1 MEFDS
6 GRKIPCQ
13 TEDSNP
19 RQYSA
24 GRFSR
29 TLYPVSYPGPYE
41 LKTDNGLKNRQTAEL
56 WDRQSDLK
64 IYTLKDGTPDSTTDA
79 HTDSHLQWGRSEQF
93 PAEGPWSRSR
103 HELGRLFRWTANPQ
117 LPAKRLPWR
126 QRDRWGWRHSGK
138 QFGSLRL
145 HTHGMGKVFHWITV
159 TINTSHLEHSLP
171 KRQIFYHSLLWKT
184 NTVCLSSPKPSIRI
198 NYIYNAPVLV
208 LKTSSKH
215 STASHQS
222 HI

>member
-24 GRFSR
+24 GLFSR

-79 HTDSHLQWGRSEQF
+79 HTDSHLQWGRFEKF
-93 PAEGPWSRSR
+93 PAEGPSSRSR
-103 HELGRLFRWTANPQ
+103 HELGRLFRWIANPQ
-117 LPAKRLPWR
+117 QPAKRLTWR
-126 QRDRWGWRHSGK
+126 QRGRWGWRHSGK
-138 QFGSLRL
+138 QFWSLRL

-159 TINTSHLEHSLP
+159 TPRSKHTHTHTEIRS
-171 KRQIFYHSLLWKT
+171 KCK
-184 NTVCLSSPKPSIRI
+184 TVCLFLFLFWGGTHR
-198 NYIYNAPVLV
+198 NVFVTNAIKCILSQQKCWKSN
-208 LKTSSKH
+208 LWTM
-215 STASHQS
+215 
-222 HI
+222 